1 MDFHVY
7 GTQAV
12 QAIRYVQ
19 DNLGGKWSQKEYR
32 QIVNNMTF
40 KQFQLKA
47 KKFFREQLRVTDY
60 IDVNAAALNIRNNI
74 PFRGPTIYILFAAI
88 VIASVG
94 LNVNSIPVIIGAM
107 LISPLMSPIIGFGM
121 GLGTNDTQ
129 LLLRSLKN
137 LGIMFGISLI
147 ASTLYFLLTPLETD
161 NPTELLARTNPSI
174 YDVMIAFF
182 GGVAG
187 ILELSRKEKGT
198 VISGVAIAT
207 ALMPPLCTVGYGIA
221 NWNWH
226 YAGGALYLF
235 FINCVFI
242 ALATFLA
249 VKFLRFPMAE
259 EQHTHSR
266 RKIISYSL
274 LIVVVLVPSFF
285 SAYNIVRENR
295 FATEVRHFVKEN
307 KTIGS
312 TYIYDY
318 STDLSVKPYTLTL
331 RLAGEALSQND
342 RARLYTEA
350 DKFGIGHNQIIFQ
363 EDATIEVRRLNETE
377 IMRDWLSSTE
387 AQLRQRDDSIR
398 SLRAQLDAYRAL
410 QLPSAQIAAELRSQ
424 WPEIAGVTLAR
435 SDASVILLLTAAPPK
450 TAGAETDSVAATL
463 RAEDLERIHNWLTV
477 RLQEANVEVIVR

>member
-1 MDFHVY
+1 MTY
-7 GTQAV
+7 
-12 QAIRYVQ
+12 
-19 DNLGGKWSQKEYR
+19 KEF
-32 QIVNNMTF
+32 TH
-40 KQFQLKA
+40 KA

-60 IDVNAAALNIRNNI
+60 IDVQAASENIRNSI

-107 LISPLMSPIIGFGM
+107 LVSPLMSPIIGFGM
-121 GLGTNDTQ
+121 GLGTNDTK

-137 LGIMFGISLI
+137 LGIMFVISLI
-147 ASTLYFLLTPLETD
+147 ASTLYFLVTPLETD

-221 NWNWH
+221 KLNWH

-242 ALATFLA
+242 ALATFLV
-249 VKFLRFPMAE
+249 VKFLHYPMAD
-259 EQHTHSR
+259 EQESFSW
-266 RKIISYSL
+266 RKTVSYIL
-274 LIVVVLVPSFF
+274 LILVVLVPSFF
-285 SAYNIVRENR
+285 SAYNIVRENK
-295 FATEVRHFVKEN
+295 FAINAQHFIKEN
-307 KTIGS
+307 QTVGG
-312 TYIYDY
+312 TYIFDY
-318 STDLSVKPYTLTL
+318 TTDTSNKPYTLTL
-331 RLAGEALSQND
+331 RLAGEQLSNES
-342 RARLYTEA
+342 RAKLYMEA
-350 DKFGIGHNQIIFQ
+350 EKYDIRHEQIIFM

-377 IMRDWLSSTE
+377 IMKDWLSSME
-387 AQLRQRDDSIR
+387 EQLRQRDDSIR
-398 SLRAQLDAYRAL
+398 ALNAQLNAYAAL

-424 WPEIAGVTLAR
+424 WPEIKEVTLAR
-435 SDASVILLLTAAPPK
+435 SDEAIILLLTTSQMIPP
-450 TAGAETDSVAATL
+450 AG
-463 RAEDLERIHNWLTV
+463 LERIHNWLSV
-477 RLQEANVEVIVR
+477 RLQTSQVEVIVR

>member
-1 MDFHVY
+1 M
-7 GTQAV
+7 T
-12 QAIRYVQ
+12 R
-19 DNLGGKWSQKEYR
+19 KEFIHR
-32 QIVNNMTF
+32 
-40 KQFQLKA
+40 A
-47 KKFFREQLRVTDY
+47 RRFFREQLQVTDY
-60 IDVNAAALNIRNNI
+60 IDVKAAAVNIRNNI
-74 PFRGPTIYILFAAI
+74 PFRGPTIYILFVAI

-107 LISPLMSPIIGFGM
+107 LISPLMSPIIGFGL
-121 GLGTNDTQ
+121 GLGTNDTK
-129 LLLRSLKN
+129 LLLHALKN
-137 LGIMFGISLI
+137 LGIMFAISLI
-147 ASTLYFLLTPLETD
+147 ASTLYFLVTPLETD

-198 VISGVAIAT
+198 VLSGVAIAT

-259 EQHTHSR
+259 EQGERSW
-266 RKIISYSL
+266 RKTVSYSL
-274 LIVVVLVPSFF
+274 LILVVLVPSCF

-295 FATEVRHFVKEN
+295 FTTEVRHFVREN
-307 KTIGS
+307 KTIGG

-331 RLAGEALSQND
+331 RLAGEMLSQD
-342 RARLYTEA
+342 SRARLYTEA
-350 DKFGIGHNQIIFQ
+350 EKFGIGHNQIIIQ

-398 SLRAQLDAYRAL
+398 SLRSQLDAYEAL
-410 QLPSAQIAAELRSQ
+410 RLPSAQIAAELHSQ

-435 SDASVILLLTAAPPK
+435 SDSSVLLLLTQQSA
-450 TAGAETDSVAATL
+450 DTL
-463 RAEDLERIHNWLTV
+463 TSSNVERIRSWLSV
-477 RLQEANVEVIVR
+477 RLQEPSVEVIVR

>member
-1 MDFHVY
+1 
-7 GTQAV
+7 
-12 QAIRYVQ
+12 
-19 DNLGGKWSQKEYR
+19 
-32 QIVNNMTF
+32 MTY
-40 KQFQLKA
+40 KQFKHNA
-47 KKFFREQLRVTDY
+47 RKFLREQLSLNDY
-60 IDVNAAALNIRNNI
+60 IDVRAASANIRSNI
-74 PFRGPTIYILFAAI
+74 PFRGPNIYILFVAI

-107 LISPLMSPIIGFGM
+107 LISPLMSPIIGFGL
-121 GLGTNDTQ
+121 GLGTNDTK
-129 LLLRSLKN
+129 LLMHALKN
-137 LGIMFGISLI
+137 LGIMFAISLI
-147 ASTLYFLLTPLETD
+147 ASTLYFLVTPLETD

-187 ILELSRKEKGT
+187 ILELSRKDKGT
-198 VISGVAIAT
+198 VMSGVAIAT

-242 ALATFLA
+242 ALATFIA
-249 VKFLRFPMAE
+249 VKFLGYPKAE
-259 EQHTHSR
+259 EAEAHSW
-266 RKIISYSL
+266 RKSISYSL
-274 LIVVVLVPSFF
+274 LILVVLVPSFF

-295 FATEVRHFVKEN
+295 FTTEVRHFVKEN
-307 KTIGS
+307 KTIGG

-331 RLAGEALSQND
+331 RLAGEMLNQDA

-350 DKFGIGHNQIIFQ
+350 EKFGIGHNQIIFI

-398 SLRAQLDAYRAL
+398 SLQTRLDAYEAL
-410 QLPSAQIAAELRSQ
+410 RLPSAQIAAELRSQ
-424 WPEIAGVTLAR
+424 WPEIAAVTLAR
-435 SDASVILLLTAAPPK
+435 SDSSVILLLTPQ
-450 TAGAETDSVAATL
+450 TADSLTASNV
-463 RAEDLERIHNWLTV
+463 ERIHNWLSV
-477 RLQEANVEVIVR
+477 RLQTPEVEVIVR

>member
-1 MDFHVY
+1 
-7 GTQAV
+7 
-12 QAIRYVQ
+12 
-19 DNLGGKWSQKEYR
+19 
-32 QIVNNMTF
+32 MTF

-47 KKFFREQLRVTDY
+47 KKFFREQLRLTDY
-60 IDVNAAALNIRNNI
+60 IDVNAASVNIRNNI
-74 PFRGPTIYILFAAI
+74 PFRGPNIYILFVAI

-121 GLGTNDTQ
+121 GLGTNDTK
-129 LLLRSLKN
+129 LLLHALKN
-137 LGIMFGISLI
+137 LGIMFAISLI
-147 ASTLYFLLTPLETD
+147 ASTLYFLVTPLETD

-242 ALATFLA
+242 ALATFIA
-249 VKFLRFPMAE
+249 VKFLGYPKAE
-259 EQHTHSR
+259 EAEAHSW
-266 RKIISYSL
+266 RKSVSYSL
-274 LIVVVLVPSFF
+274 LILVVLVPSFF

-307 KTIGS
+307 KTIGG

-331 RLAGEALSQND
+331 RLAGETLSQES
-342 RARLYTEA
+342 RAKLYTEA

-398 SLRAQLDAYRAL
+398 LLQTRLDAYEAL
-410 QLPSAQIAAELRSQ
+410 RLPSAQIAAELRSQ
-424 WPEIAGVTLAR
+424 WPEIAAVTLAR
-435 SDASVILLLTAAPPK
+435 SDSSVILLLTQQKA
-450 TAGAETDSVAATL
+450 DTL
-463 RAEDLERIHNWLTV
+463 TSENVERIHNWLSV
-477 RLQEANVEVIVR
+477 RLQTEEVEVIVR